1 MHIGI
6 AVDGSE
12 HALQAL
18 RTSIEL
24 ARKMAAPVELCLIH
38 VSFDSL
44 ASPVARE
51 IDRHQVAEYLDQLAQ
66 ADLQAAIE
74 LVAASGIAF
83 RVIKAHGEVVP
94 TLLSTIANEHLD
106 LIVVGSKGRGGLADL
121 LIGSVANRLTQ
132 LSPVPVV
139 VVPKSTTRGA

>member
-66 ADLQAAIE
+66 ADLQAAIG

-94 TLLSTIANEHLD
+94 TLLSTIANEQLD